1 MRRSSLYLA
10 ISLVLLAL
18 WPTAALGQ
26 VRFEILG
33 ARALGMGGAFV
44 AVADDAS
51 AFHWNPAGLL
61 KDSNFG
67 MTFGWDDLHFGDPK
81 LSPTP
86 GAAGGSNLL
95 TAVSGSPLG
104 VSYGYLKLA
113 QVVSVLPDGTTV
125 VQALTVHHLGAT
137 YAQTLLPGLVIG
149 ATAKYLKG
157 QPVSGLS
164 GAGTVEGVVDEA
176 LGWAGSSSSKFDL
189 DVGVMGEL
197 GPVRL
202 GVTFKNLLQPTFTGD
217 TGFAIQLTRR
227 VRAGIAVLP
236 TAGLTLAFDIDLDTA
251 DPLVGLRRM
260 MALGGEFSLGSR
272 VGLRGGVRWSRDGEW
287 QPIAT
292 GGVSLRVFK
301 GSWVDGYATW
311 SRNEDRGFGIALRA
325 GS

>member
-1 MRRSSLYLA
+1 MRRFPVFLA
-10 ISLVLLAL
+10 MCFALLAL
-18 WPTAALGQ
+18 WPATALGQ
-26 VRFEILG
+26 VKFEILG

-51 AFHWNPAGLL
+51 AFHWNPAGTM
-61 KDSNFG
+61 KDSSFS
-67 MTFGWDDLHFGDPK
+67 MTFGWDDLHFGDPN
-81 LSPTP
+81 LPPTP

-104 VSYGYLKLA
+104 VSYGYLKLG
-113 QVVSVLPDGTTV
+113 QVVSVQPDGTV
-125 VQALTVHHLGAT
+125 VAQALTVHHLGAT
-137 YAQTLLPGLVIG
+137 YSQTLLPGLVVG

-157 QPVSGLS
+157 QPVRGLS
-164 GAGTVEGVVDEA
+164 AAGTADGVVNDA
-176 LGWAGSSSSKFDL
+176 LGWGGTSDSKFDF
-189 DVGVMGEL
+189 DVGVLGEI

-202 GVTFKNLLQPTFTGD
+202 GVTFKNLLQPTFVGD
-217 TGFAIQLTRR
+217 AGIAIQLTRL

-272 VGLRGGVRWSRDGEW
+272 MAVRGGVRWSRDGEW
-287 QPIAT
+287 RPIAT
-292 GGVSLRVFK
+292 GGASLRIYK
-301 GSWVDGYATW
+301 GSWLDGYATW
-311 SRNEDRGFGIALRA
+311 SRSDDRGFGIALRA